1 MENAYDKKIKRYMI
15 EYNLTE
21 HDTIQLVE
29 LQIYQKI
36 LAQKIKTKLDNFH
49 K

>member
-1 MENAYDKKIKRYMI
+1 MENAYDKVKKYMI

-21 HDTIQLVE
+21 HDAIQLVA
-29 LQIYQKI
+29 LQAYQKI
-36 LAQKIKTKLDNFH
+36 LTQKIKTELDNFH

>member
-1 MENAYDKKIKRYMI
+1 MENAYDKKVKKYMI

-21 HDTIQLVE
+21 NDAIQLVA
-29 LQIYQKI
+29 LQAYQEI
-36 LAQKIKTKLDNFH
+36 LAQKIKTELDNFH